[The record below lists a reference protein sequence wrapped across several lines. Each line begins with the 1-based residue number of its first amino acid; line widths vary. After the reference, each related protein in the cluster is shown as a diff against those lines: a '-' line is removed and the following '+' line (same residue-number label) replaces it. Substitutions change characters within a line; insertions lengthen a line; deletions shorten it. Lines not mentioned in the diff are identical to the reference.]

1 MIPPFNSATQPRGRE
16 QLARLS
22 TGVLVTLGPISTHGL
37 ALGGIIGGV
46 LVALG
51 VCILWLFVVRSRK
64 LKAYVASGG
73 TSESTP
79 PLNPDHIRTDLQH
92 NGLIEEDEQR
102 DCTPTLEKD
111 ALLCSICAN
120 LDLYQFFRDGIP
132 EGNQEIPLGPLSSIL
147 EKSYQCNFCRLISF
161 HVRQTRML
169 DEFPHVDRSGIECK
183 LSSRKSG
190 DLRTYFPISERFSC
204 YHLNIHVKGLR
215 SLSIHLMQEDAF
227 KFGRPTDFDG
237 RRVKNTVDIGLV
249 KKWIKLCQANH
260 RYECGNIWAT
270 DNVERKLPRFGLRS
284 LSIHLV
290 QEDAFKF
297 GRPTDFDG
305 RRVKNTVDVGLV
317 KKWIKLCQASHRY
330 ECGNIWATDNV
341 DRKLPRFVRV
351 VDVVSMAVIPAPSG
365 CRYVALSYV
374 WGGIGAE
381 YWTTKDNIVERSTPG
396 GLDIASLPETIT
408 DSILF
413 VRHLGERYIWIDAL
427 CIIQDDSQDKFSQIH
442 TMDLV
447 YGLSYLT
454 IIAAGGTT
462 VRDPLPGYRPRTRTL
477 QQHIEVVQGLH
488 LYAALP
494 RLDEALALSTWNTR
508 CWTYQEQ
515 VLSRR
520 RIYFT
525 GQQVY
530 FECRRSVFC
539 EDIIAESM
547 RHKISNFLG
556 ESSGGYFRPRAD
568 PFVIGDMLRSYCFGH
583 YKHAVERCTRRNLT
597 IESDIVDAFTGVTNA
612 LAVGIGLGDPARAFQ
627 YGMILTDLHRALLWQ
642 HDPHIPCTRRSLPD
656 GNSLPFPSWTWAAW
670 RGAIDYMT
678 EGRYKDINNIA
689 SETSVVETFVDP
701 WYIVDHSSAPVRL
714 DVPREKLPIVSPV
727 IRKSPYIPP
736 SGILDPTELIP
747 DIHRPL
753 EPGTLIFRTT
763 SSHFDIA
770 SRARGGEE
778 TRARVRHNV
787 FDILSLASSPP
798 TWAGTVILPID
809 HALPTSLEFIVLS
822 RADMREESCAFYPGC
837 MLHVMAIRSQN
848 EGLVERVGLGVI
860 HEVAWVAS
868 SPKEKIVF
876 LR

>member
-22 TGVLVTLGPISTHGL
+22 TGVLVILSPISTHGL

-51 VCILWLFVVRSRK
+51 VCILWLFIVRSCK

-79 PLNPDHIRTDLQH
+79 PLNPDHIRTDLQ
-92 NGLIEEDEQR
+92 R
-102 DCTPTLEKD
+102 DHTPTLD
-111 ALLCSICAN
+111 NDTLLCSICAH

-132 EGNQEIPLGPLSSIL
+132 ERDQEIPLGSLSSIL

-190 DLRTYFPISERFSC
+190 VLWTYFPISKRFSC
-204 YHLNIHVKGLR
+204 YHLNVHVKGLR
-215 SLSIHLMQEDAF
+215 SLSIHLM
-227 KFGRPTDFDG
+227 
-237 RRVKNTVDIGLV
+237 
-249 KKWIKLCQANH
+249 
-260 RYECGNIWAT
+260 
-270 DNVERKLPRFGLRS
+270 
-284 LSIHLV
+284 

-396 GLDIASLPETIT
+396 GLNTANLPETIT

-462 VRDPLPGYRPRTRTL
+462 ARHPLPGYRPRTRTL

-525 GQQVY
+525 EQQVY

-547 RHKISNFLG
+547 RHKISNFLR

-612 LAVGIGLGDPARAFQ
+612 LAVGVGLGDPARAFQ

-642 HDPHIPCTRRSLPD
+642 HDPHIPHTRRSLPD
-656 GNSLPFPSWTWAAW
+656 GNSPPLPSWTWAAW

-678 EGRYKDINNIA
+678 EGRYKHIDNIA
-689 SETSVVETFVDP
+689 SATSVVETFVDP

-727 IRKSPYIPP
+727 IRKSPYLPP
-736 SGILDPTELIP
+736 SGILEPTELIL

-778 TRARVRHNV
+778 TRARVCHNV
-787 FDILSLASSPP
+787 FDILSPASSPP
-798 TWAGTVILPID
+798 TWAGTVILPVD
-809 HALPTSLEFIVLS
+809 HALPISLEFIVLS
-822 RADMREESCAFYPGC
+822 RADMHEESCAFYPGC

>member
-1 MIPPFNSATQPRGRE
+1 MSSLLYP
-16 QLARLS
+16 
-22 TGVLVTLGPISTHGL
+22 
-37 ALGGIIGGV
+37 
-46 LVALG
+46 
-51 VCILWLFVVRSRK
+51 
-64 LKAYVASGG
+64 
-73 TSESTP
+73 
-79 PLNPDHIRTDLQH
+79 
-92 NGLIEEDEQR
+92 GLIEEDEQR
-102 DCTPTLEKD
+102 DHTPTLDND

-120 LDLYQFFRDGIP
+120 LDLYQFFRDGVP
-132 EGNQEIPLGPLSSIL
+132 ERDQEIPLGSLSSIL

-190 DLRTYFPISERFSC
+190 VLWTYFPISERFSC

-237 RRVKNTVDIGLV
+237 RRVKNTVD
-249 KKWIKLCQANH
+249 
-260 RYECGNIWAT
+260 
-270 DNVERKLPRFGLRS
+270 
-284 LSIHLV
+284 
-290 QEDAFKF
+290 
-297 GRPTDFDG
+297 
-305 RRVKNTVDVGLV
+305 VGLV
-317 KKWIKLCQASHRY
+317 KKWIKVCQASHRY

-396 GLDIASLPETIT
+396 GLNTANLPETIT

-462 VRDPLPGYRPRTRTL
+462 ARDPLPGYRPRTRTL

-525 GQQVY
+525 EQQVY

-539 EDIIAESM
+539 EDIVAESM
-547 RHKISNFLG
+547 RHKISNFLR

-568 PFVIGDMLRSYCFGH
+568 PFVIGDMLQSYCFGH

-612 LAVGIGLGDPARAFQ
+612 LAVGVGLGDPARAFQ

-642 HDPHIPCTRRSLPD
+642 HDPHIPHARRSLPD
-656 GNSLPFPSWTWAAW
+656 GNSPPLPSWTWAAW

-678 EGRYKDINNIA
+678 EGRYKHINNIA
-689 SETSVVETFVDP
+689 SATSVVETFVDP
-701 WYIVDHSSAPVRL
+701 WYIVDHSNAPVRL
-714 DVPREKLPIVSPV
+714 DVPREKLPIFSPV
-727 IRKSPYIPP
+727 IRKSPYLPP
-736 SGILDPTELIP
+736 SGILDPTELIL

-787 FDILSLASSPP
+787 FDILSPASSPP
-798 TWAGTVILPID
+798 TWAGTVILPVD

-822 RADMREESCAFYPGC
+822 RADMHEESCAFYPGC

-860 HEVAWVAS
+860 HEVVWVAS